1 MGTIRNRSG
10 GMSKSLEISSRAY
23 IMDAGKIVETGT
35 HNELLKQG
43 GYYTKLYEA
52 QFMAEEVA

>member
-1 MGTIRNRSG
+1 
-10 GMSKSLEISSRAY
+10 
-23 IMDAGKIVETGT
+23 MDAGRIVETGT
-35 HNELLKQG
+35 HQELLKQG